1 MTKIYQKTLPAG
13 KKAGFT
19 LIELLIVVLIIGILA
34 AVALPKYQLAVA
46 KSRAA
51 AFMPLIRAVADAN
64 TRYYLANGEYS
75 SHFDNLDV
83 SFNQCQ
89 SAVSGGSIVENTS
102 VMKCDKHFMIDL
114 LSSDGEKATQGD
126 IRLVYCPGATDWNT
140 CNKDADYIYI
150 INFSVHPTAP
160 NERTCEGKTDKGKAF
175 CKTMNF

>member
-1 MTKIYQKTLPAG
+1 MEK
-13 KKAGFT
+13 GFT
-19 LIELLIVVLIIGILA
+19 LIELLVVVLIIGILA
-34 AVALPKYQLAVA
+34 AVALPQYEKAVM
-46 KSRAA
+46 KSRAINA
-51 AFMPLIRAVADAN
+51 IQTAEAVVKASEA
-64 TRYYLANGEYS
+64 YYLANGEYS
-75 SHFDNLDV
+75 SNFDNLDV

-140 CNKDADYIYI
+140 CNKDADYIFI